1 MPLLA
6 GNVSG
11 TWYNMGI
18 TCAIKLL
25 HNKKY
30 QHLLSTPV
38 HVEIFFYSFNFQVSI
53 MQNKSYD
60 GFC

>member
-18 TCAIKLL
+18 TCASKLL
-25 HNKKY
+25 HDKKY

-38 HVEIFFYSFNFQVSI
+38 HVEIFFYSFNFQAS
-53 MQNKSYD
+53 Q
-60 GFC
+60 

>member
-38 HVEIFFYSFNFQVSI
+38 QSVHVEIFFYSFYFQAS
-53 MQNKSYD
+53 Q
-60 GFC
+60 